1 MHLPSINVVTEKRD
15 DHSLQ
20 VIPANA
26 QPRTARKH
34 SLQQPNE
41 VSSVQKTSSCVSP
54 AAEPFL
60 KPKQGLYAIRSEI
73 TNALYHYQT

>member
-1 MHLPSINVVTEKRD
+1 MVTEKRD

-20 VIPANA
+20 VMPENA

-41 VSSVQKTSSCVSP
+41 VASVQEPSSCVYP
-54 AAEPFL
+54 AAERFL
-60 KPKQGLYAIRSEI
+60 KPRQG
-73 TNALYHYQT
+73 